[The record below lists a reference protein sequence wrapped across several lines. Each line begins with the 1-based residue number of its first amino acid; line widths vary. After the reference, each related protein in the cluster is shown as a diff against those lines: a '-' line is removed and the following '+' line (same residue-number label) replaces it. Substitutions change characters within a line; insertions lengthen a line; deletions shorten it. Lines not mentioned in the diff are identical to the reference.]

1 MKVYPWLDSIA
12 APVVGTKYAL
22 GEGCELLNKLDDTG
36 WVIDGTESSY
46 MLEEAYVYEHIAV
59 CNMIEEI
66 INALWQY

>member
-36 WVIDGTESSY
+36 WVIDGTA
-46 MLEEAYVYEHIAV
+46 LDHISQGNSV
-59 CNMIEEI
+59 GKQHGFFLLNC
-66 INALWQY
+66 LRDRLL